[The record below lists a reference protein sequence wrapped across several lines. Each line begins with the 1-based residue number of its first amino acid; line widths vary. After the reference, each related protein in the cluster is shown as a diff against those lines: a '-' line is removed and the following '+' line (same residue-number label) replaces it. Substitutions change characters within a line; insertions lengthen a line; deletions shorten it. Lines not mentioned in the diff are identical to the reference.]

1 MGVRAEVRN
10 SCDKLALNSP
20 SHALMLDII
29 TLKSIAL
36 TLGIAKHTSSYA
48 YIVISLL
55 TYSTTEPANPPSRPL
70 FFTLLWYQA
79 KVLTVGPG
87 D

>member
-1 MGVRAEVRN
+1 
-10 SCDKLALNSP
+10 
-20 SHALMLDII
+20 MLDII

-70 FFTLLWYQA
+70 FFTLKKALSWHRYL
-79 KVLTVGPG
+79 KNY
-87 D
+87 